1 MIMNGL
7 MSRYKESL
15 QNTPEHIPLSK
26 CKQIKMDLSGLLRYA
41 KEQGVS
47 PFELPAEEK
56 ERFIKRN

>member
-1 MIMNGL
+1 

-15 QNTPEHIPLSK
+15 QKTPEHIPLSK
-26 CKQIKMDLSGLLRYA
+26 CEQIKMDLSGLIRYA

-47 PFELPAEEK
+47 PFELSAEEK